1 MLQLRKKNFHTV
13 ECTALYPHDCCT
25 WLDLYRLK
33 FPFGEHI
40 SYSCFFSGD
49 CESDVL
55 FWVRNVCWLVFF
67 KYFRFIF
74 FFIHPLFY
82 YSLQNKNH
90 DYALNF
96 QKWTLFCRKNFSC
109 YTRHYRFILTFNIQH
124 FHLDFFEIYFRFH
137 CFCFDCNFVDELY
150 YMRISHISLIL
161 FPCYHIHASKEYP
174 LWLFNNRFIQCFNI
188 YSRK

>member
-1 MLQLRKKNFHTV
+1 MNALHFTRTTAVLGLIYIVWNF
-13 ECTALYPHDCCT
+13 
-25 WLDLYRLK
+25 RLVNI
-33 FPFGEHI
+33 FHI
-40 SYSCFFSGD
+40 
-49 CESDVL
+49 
-55 FWVRNVCWLVFF
+55 LVFF
-67 KYFRFIF
+67 RAIAKAMFCSGSEMCVGLSFLSISDSF
-74 FFIHPLFY
+74 FFSFIRSFMTVYKTKTMIMLWISRNELCFVGKSFLLF
-82 YSLQNKNH
+82 
-90 DYALNF
+90 
-96 QKWTLFCRKNFSC
+96 

-124 FHLDFFEIYFRFH
+124 STFPLRLFSKNIFRFH